1 MIGATAAV
9 VAPVVSLAWRV
20 ATFTPP
26 HRAPLDPLTARTMP
40 PGRTKPDDLRA
51 LASQGP
57 GELAG
62 AALGGEAWAGE
73 PAGLKPMPELAR
85 RVLGVRRSLGG
96 EVEELVHWE
105 AQASPESVR
114 GHYEAEAARLGFKP
128 VTTAKPGAGPG
139 AAWSRAFARASPDGQ
154 SGSQTLVVR
163 VGAPRA
169 VERGQGEAVRI
180 TLWLRYATAS
190 RPGDAADRQAREPDQ
205 R

>member
-1 MIGATAAV
+1 
-9 VAPVVSLAWRV
+9 
-20 ATFTPP
+20 
-26 HRAPLDPLTARTMP
+26 MP

-114 GHYEAEAARLGFKP
+114 GHYEAEAARLGSH
-128 VTTAKPGAGPG
+128 TTGAS
-139 AAWSRAFARASPDGQ
+139 SR
-154 SGSQTLVVR
+154 TC
-163 VGAPRA
+163 
-169 VERGQGEAVRI
+169 AVRS
-180 TLWLRYATAS
+180 WQHVGHH
-190 RPGDAADRQAREPDQ
+190 PH
-205 R
+205 